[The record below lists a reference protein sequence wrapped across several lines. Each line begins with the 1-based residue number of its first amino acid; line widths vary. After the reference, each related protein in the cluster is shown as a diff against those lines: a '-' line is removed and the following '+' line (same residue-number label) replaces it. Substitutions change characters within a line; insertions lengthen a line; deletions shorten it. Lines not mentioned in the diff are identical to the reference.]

1 MLLWN
6 CVHEILPVADTLSKY
21 MESISRYCSRCSYI
35 PETHL
40 HLFRDCG
47 DSSILWNFIFQ
58 RITVAKE
65 VFLNSFFNLNWQ
77 QWMAYNLSLSRSWR
91 MVFIVAVWH
100 IWKARNRAVFELKM
114 IKPFSV
120 YNAFYVDYRENI
132 LMMQGKG
139 AGNWLQK
146 APAWKPPAPSF
157 LKLNIDGSWKEKDE
171 AGGGGV
177 FRSETGNWYI
187 GFASKYNAITPLA
200 AELYALREGL
210 QMAVEYGVQKLEVET
225 DAELLIKLLTS
236 MEDYYHHELAPV
248 IKDVA
253 CLMTRFSSFSIT
265 HLPRLFN
272 KLAHC
277 MGQYAISMALGHKVF
292 LDPPPF
298 TDVVYQ
304 TQLKQAK
311 DSLKQMGESS
321 SASQR
326 REQVINLEIPP
337 PPEEHPSITVTTEI
351 MFGTIPT
358 KVTTHLVS
366 AKTASDAKKGQFSSD
381 KE

>member
-6 CVHEILPVADTLSKY
+6 CVHQILPVADSLSKY
-21 MESISRYCSRCSYI
+21 VESISGQCCRCSCDA
-35 PETHL
+35 ETHL

-58 RITVAKE
+58 RISVAKE
-65 VFLNSFFNLNWQ
+65 VCLHSFFNSNWH
-77 QWMAYNLSLSRSWR
+77 QWMQYNLSLSTAWKV
-91 MVFIVAVWH
+91 VFIMAVWH

-120 YNAFYVDYRENI
+120 YNAFYVDYRETNS
-132 LMMQGKG
+132 MVQTKV

-146 APAWKPPAPSF
+146 APAWKPPAPGF

-177 FRSETGNWYI
+177 FRSETGSWYI

-210 QMAVEYGVQKLEVET
+210 QMALDYGVQKLEVET
-225 DAELLIKLLTS
+225 DAELLIKLLTA

-292 LDPPPF
+292 LNPPPF

-311 DSLKQMGESS
+311 DSLREMGESS
-321 SASQR
+321 SGAQR
-326 REQVINLEIPP
+326 HTQLIDLEIPP
-337 PPEEHPSITVTTEI
+337 PPEAAPSTTITT
-351 MFGTIPT
+351 
-358 KVTTHLVS
+358 
-366 AKTASDAKKGQFSSD
+366 
-381 KE
+381 